1 MLSSAVIVRGKPGL
15 PWSGHAIPERAIVT
29 NTLAV
34 DFRLALRNILR
45 QRRRSLIAIAAIG
58 FGIISMMLA
67 AGYIEWIFWA
77 NREGVTVTQ
86 LGHIQITKP
95 GYHEG
100 GKSDPFAYLLPED
113 ASAQAVIRKQAEVV
127 SVTPRLSFNGLISHA
142 DSTLSFIA
150 EGIDPAVDPSTRYL
164 IIVEGALL
172 SSDDPKGILLG
183 AGLAANL
190 GVKTGDIVVLLANS
204 PSGGINAVEGHVR
217 GLVSTS
223 MKAFDDSLLRIDI
236 KLARELLRTSGAH
249 VWITTLSN
257 TDMTDKV
264 MLRLKSEKKLT
275 EFEITPWMKLADFY
289 NKTVELLTRQIA
301 VINLIIGIII
311 VLSISNTMTMSV
323 LERTVEIGTSMALG
337 VRRRRILG
345 LFLLEGTLLGA
356 IGGIVGATVGFIA
369 ATLISYV
376 GIPMPPA
383 PGMSRGFTAAI
394 MITPAIVRDALLL
407 ALVTTLLASLYPS
420 WRASRLVIVDALRH
434 NK

>member
-1 MLSSAVIVRGKPGL
+1 MEP
-15 PWSGHAIPERAIVT
+15 AIVL

-67 AGYIEWIFWA
+67 AGFIEWIFWA

-86 LGHIQITKP
+86 LGHIQITRP

-100 GKSDPFAYLLPED
+100 GKADPFAYLLPED
-113 ASAQAVIRKQAEVV
+113 NSALAAIRDQPEVV

-142 DSTLSFIA
+142 ESSLSFIA
-150 EGIDPAVDPSTRYL
+150 EGIDPTVDPSTRYL
-164 IIVEGALL
+164 IVEEGALL
-172 SSDDPKGILLG
+172 SADDPKGVLLG

-190 GVKTGDIVVLLANS
+190 GVKTGDVVVLMANS

-223 MKAFDDSLLRIDI
+223 MKAFDDSLLRVDI
-236 KLARELLRTSGAH
+236 KLARELMRTSGAH
-249 VWITTLSN
+249 IWITTLKE
-257 TDMTDKV
+257 TDMTDGV
-264 MLRLKSEKKLT
+264 MRRLKSDQSLAK
-275 EFEITPWMKLADFY
+275 FEITPWMNLADFY

-323 LERTVEIGTSMALG
+323 MERTIEIGTSMALG
-337 VRRRRILG
+337 VRRRRIMR
-345 LFLLEGTLLGA
+345 LFLLEGALLGT
-356 IGGIVGATVGFIA
+356 IGGIAGATVGYIIA
-369 ATLISYV
+369 TITSYV

-383 PGMSRGFTAAI
+383 PGMSKGFTAAI
-394 MITPAIVRDALLL
+394 IITPAIVRDALLL